1 MPISLDGLI
10 AAATRRQIKDAKR
23 NAERLSIAFADALE
37 SILRSASGGGDFDR
51 FIEEQTAGRQR
62 DREAAGRGAGMP
74 AGAGGATSSGSWL
87 GWFDGAAEPTNPGNR
102 GIGALLRAPSGET
115 VEISRAD
122 GFGTNNEAEYAAI
135 IALLEAAISARAPS
149 VRVFGDSQLVVNQLN
164 GEWDV
169 KSPTLHGLWS
179 RARTLVRKANARV
192 AWVPREQN
200 MLADKL
206 SKKALGNVGPEMEG
220 WGNLT
225 AIGRALGMSA
235 VAVGKHLA
243 ALGLKEGRKPTAA
256 ACEQGLGRIRQTVFG
271 SECDWHTERLA
282 ALLRGISPSAE
293 Q

>member
-37 SILRSASGGGDFDR
+37 AILRSASDGRDFDR
-51 FIEEQTAGRQR
+51 FIDEQKASRQR
-62 DREAAGRGAGMP
+62 DREAAGRGGGMP
-74 AGAGGATSSGSWL
+74 SGAGRVTSSGSWS
-87 GWFDGAAEPTNPGNR
+87 GWFDGAAEPTNPGHR

-115 VEISRAD
+115 VEISLAY

-149 VRVFGDSQLVVNQLN
+149 VSIFGDSQLVVNQLN

-192 AWVPREQN
+192 SWIPREQN
-200 MLADKL
+200 MMADRL
-206 SKKALGNVGPEMEG
+206 SKKALGIVAPEMDG

-225 AIGRALGMSA
+225 AVGRELGISA
-235 VAVGKHLA
+235 VAVGKRLA

-256 ACEQGLGRIRQTVFG
+256 ACEQGLGRIRQTAFG
-271 SECDWHTERLA
+271 SDCDWHTKRLA
-282 ALLRGISPSAE
+282 ELLRGISHSADS
-293 Q
+293 

>member
-1 MPISLDGLI
+1 
-10 AAATRRQIKDAKR
+10 
-23 NAERLSIAFADALE
+23 
-37 SILRSASGGGDFDR
+37 
-51 FIEEQTAGRQR
+51 
-62 DREAAGRGAGMP
+62 
-74 AGAGGATSSGSWL
+74 
-87 GWFDGAAEPTNPGNR
+87 
-102 GIGALLRAPSGET
+102 
-115 VEISRAD
+115 
-122 GFGTNNEAEYAAI
+122 
-135 IALLEAAISARAPS
+135 
-149 VRVFGDSQLVVNQLN
+149 
-164 GEWDV
+164 
-169 KSPTLHGLWS
+169 
-179 RARTLVRKANARV
+179 
-192 AWVPREQN
+192 